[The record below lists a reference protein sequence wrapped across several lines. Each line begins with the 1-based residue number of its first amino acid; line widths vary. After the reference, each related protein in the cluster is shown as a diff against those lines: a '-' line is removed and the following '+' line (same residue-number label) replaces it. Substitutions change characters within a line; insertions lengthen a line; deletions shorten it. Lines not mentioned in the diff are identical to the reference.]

1 MHIDVDEKSSLTYP
15 GSLFYPIKFPFLP
28 VYRIAFCQCNR
39 EWSGRYC
46 TIEHACM
53 CSSDSI
59 CIGVSAYHRSVCVC
73 PINKFGDRYLLIDTI
88 CQMDKNLTC
97 QHDGQY
103 IPSDEYMISNQK
115 FERICPK
122 GYIGDRCEIIDN
134 KIILSFGKTV
144 ILITAKSRQKSNLQT
159 NQSFLTLLKEQIRQH
174 KNLFTAPILLIILA
188 LPRLILLFVAKCMK
202 STNDTWLLL
211 IGYFISFIPP
221 MLTFIVFILPS
232 KFDKQQLHKSLV
244 ACRTRV

>member
-1 MHIDVDEKSSLTYP
+1 MLNLSVHCPHINELFTETFVQMHVLRRIKYYQLPCQKYSSNL
-15 GSLFYPIKFPFLP
+15 SCFYDDLHICLCYDYGQQRLANCFDFNHNMKLDC
-28 VYRIAFCQCNR
+28 FCQCNR

-46 TIEHACM
+46 TIEHTCM
-53 CSSDSI
+53 CSSNSI
-59 CIGVSAYHRSVCVC
+59 S
-73 PINKFGDRYLLIDTI
+73 
-88 CQMDKNLTC
+88 
-97 QHDGQY
+97 
-103 IPSDEYMISNQK
+103 
-115 FERICPK
+115 
-122 GYIGDRCEIIDN
+122 
-134 KIILSFGKTV
+134 V

>member
-1 MHIDVDEKSSLTYP
+1 MINEY
-15 GSLFYPIKFPFLP
+15 
-28 VYRIAFCQCNR
+28 
-39 EWSGRYC
+39 
-46 TIEHACM
+46 
-53 CSSDSI
+53 
-59 CIGVSAYHRSVCVC
+59 GVL
-73 PINKFGDRYLLIDTI
+73 LLIYLVLKKFNSILHTFHFLVPFVI
-88 CQMDKNLTC
+88 NL
-97 QHDGQY
+97 
-103 IPSDEYMISNQK
+103 ISA
-115 FERICPK
+115 
-122 GYIGDRCEIIDN
+122 
-134 KIILSFGKTV
+134 V